1 MPSPPPPS
9 RPARR
14 QFMTTMTA
22 SKAAKLQN
30 NKALPVTPTAPAEAR
45 PVHMFPA
52 DLTKPLDAIAD
63 PIYLNPLI
71 TFYILAAAHALAAL
85 YFPIQD
91 CDEVYNYYE
100 PTHYL
105 TDGYGKQ
112 TWEYSP
118 DYAIRSWA
126 YVTLHAFVI
135 GLRRVIPIWG
145 LPKVWKFYFLRIM
158 LGAVC
163 AASEARLYTKISR
176 TLNPRLGMLFFLI
189 MLTSPGMF
197 HASVS
202 FLPSTFSMYT
212 TALGMAAFMDW
223 RGGMRTAQGM
233 MCMIGGAFLGW
244 PFAAALIA
252 PFMLEEF
259 VLAYFT
265 DKEEFISFCYRI
277 LDGSVRSTI
286 VLVLQFCLDA
296 FFYRKVAIVPFNI
309 VWYNV
314 IAAREGKGPDIY
326 GTEPWH
332 FYIRNLLLNFNIW
345 FVIAV
350 AAMPLYF
357 VHTFVLRQPIFKQS
371 YLRGVFFLTPFYL
384 WLAIFTL
391 QPHKEE
397 RFMYPIY
404 PALGFNAAMG
414 SHILL
419 SWLGTSNPRSLIA
432 MIPAKLRLLFASLC
446 FIAAVDFGAWRT
458 LGMVTAYNAP
468 LSVYKPLRLPGL
480 TRPGDN
486 VCLGKE
492 WYRFPSSFHLP
503 EGVRAKFVK
512 SEFSGLLPGD
522 FSQANQ
528 GFGLY
533 PGAWLTPTG
542 MNDENREDPSKYTQ
556 LSHCSFMVDSSFP
569 SSEPSPLEPDYIS
582 QTDTWE
588 KLTCEPFLDASKT
601 GTIGRI
607 GWVPD
612 WDFIP
617 SNVPFWMF
625 SPGLIRWSLWGSEG
639 LSSRPR
645 TSRTKNTYNYHAA
658 YYQFEFCLHPY
669 RRRLANLTSDS
680 AITMRDLQA
689 LLQDSISNIQNISNL
704 QQAKPVIYLG
714 LALVAFVYLIQRAVA
729 GSKHESRLPSRSPDP
744 EKPTIT
750 KLKVPERPPGVWIPS
765 DFKRP
770 TAAAYPDWSVETTK
784 PLPYRPFRYGPKYN
798 ITMGLRTM
806 NWDEWIELDNHYPRF
821 HADKKRRIE
830 ERGSKCFHTDPSPQV
845 FDGAV
850 ELLEEL
856 CGYLPERY
864 PSMFRKTEHGMI
876 NLFANE
882 IFDIRKDVL
891 TMNGNREDPMQMA
904 ARMVQDDLA
913 IMFEKED
920 GQMYLLAGAVL
931 LAGFW
936 RLQDK
941 LGMSLDEI
949 HYSGDVPGY
958 HDKLRK
964 GMNNFFRRIKPEAPV
979 KRNNYFLQVD
989 EDLAWSYSI
998 GPEDAGEPSW
1008 DTAATNR
1015 AIEHH
1020 YFRSECQSLRR
1031 LPRSGGVLF
1040 TIRTYFHPITDIA
1053 QEDYVPGRLA
1063 SSIRSWGDD
1072 VSKYKG
1078 KAKYGDVL
1086 LNYLDKKHEEQI
1098 ANGLDLSRED
1108 ECRAYPY

>member
-1 MPSPPPPS
+1 MSSPPPPS

-22 SKAAKLQN
+22 SKAAKLQS
-30 NKALPVTPTAPAEAR
+30 NKAKPVTPAAPAESR
-45 PVHMFPA
+45 PTSMFPA
-52 DLTKPLDAIAD
+52 ELRKPLDAIAD
-63 PIYLNPLI
+63 PIYL
-71 TFYILAAAHALAAL
+71 TAHAVAAL
-85 YFPIQD
+85 WFPIQD

-118 DYAIRSWA
+118 DYAIRSWG
-126 YVTLHAFVI
+126 YVTVHAFII
-135 GLRRVIPIWG
+135 GLRRVIPIWN
-145 LPKVWKFYFLRIM
+145 LPKVWKFYFLRIV
-158 LGAVC
+158 LGVIC
-163 AASEARLYTKISR
+163 AAAESRLYSKISR

-202 FLPSTFSMYT
+202 YLPSSFSMYT

-223 RGGMRTAQGM
+223 RGGMRTATGM

-252 PFMLEEF
+252 PFMVEEF
-259 VLAYFT
+259 TLAYFT

-286 VLVLQFCLDA
+286 VLVLQFIIDG
-296 FFYRKVAIVPFNI
+296 FFYRKVALVPYNI

-314 IAAREGKGPDIY
+314 IAARHGKGPDIY

-332 FYIRNLLLNFNIW
+332 FYARNLLLNFNVW
-345 FVIAV
+345 FIIAL

-357 VHTFVLRQPIFKQS
+357 IHTFVLRRPIFKQS
-371 YLRGVFFLTPFYL
+371 YLRGIIFLTPFYL
-384 WLAIFTL
+384 WLAVFTL

-404 PALGFNAAMG
+404 PALGFNAALG

-419 SWLGTSNPRSLIA
+419 SWLGSSNPRSLIA
-432 MIPAKLRLLFASLC
+432 MIPAKLRLLFAALC
-446 FIAAVDFGAWRT
+446 FIAAVNFGAWRT
-458 LGMVTAYNAP
+458 FGMMTAYNAP
-468 LSVYKPLRLPGL
+468 LSVYKPLRLPGVS
-480 TRPGDN
+480 RPGDN

-492 WYRFPSSFHLP
+492 WYRFPSSYHLP
-503 EGVRAKFVK
+503 DGVSAKFVK

-522 FSQANQ
+522 FSQAGK

-533 PGAWLTPTG
+533 PGAWLTPSG
-542 MNDENREDPSKYTQ
+542 MNNENREDPSKYTQ
-556 LSHCSFMVDSSFP
+556 ISHCSFMVDSSFP
-569 SSEPSPLEPDYIS
+569 GTEPSPLEPDYIN
-582 QTDTWE
+582 QTETWE
-588 KLTCEPFLDASKT
+588 KLSCEPFLDASRT

-607 GWVPD
+607 GWVPG
-612 WDFIP
+612 WKFIP
-617 SNVPFWMF
+617 A
-625 SPGLIRWSLWGSEG
+625 
-639 LSSRPR
+639 
-645 TSRTKNTYNYHAA
+645 K
-658 YYQFEFCLHPY
+658 Y
-669 RRRLANLTSDS
+669 RR
-680 AITMRDLQA
+680 QWGEYC
-689 LLQDSISNIQNISNL
+689 LLL
-704 QQAKPVIYLG
+704 WV
-714 LALVAFVYLIQRAVA
+714 
-729 GSKHESRLPSRSPDP
+729 
-744 EKPTIT
+744 
-750 KLKVPERPPGVWIPS
+750 PS

-770 TAAAYPDWSVETTK
+770 TAAPYPDWSFETTK

-798 ITMGLRTM
+798 ITMGLRIM
-806 NWDEWIELDNHYPRF
+806 DWDEWIELDNHYPRF

-876 NLFANE
+876 NLFADE
-882 IFDIRKDVL
+882 TFDIRKEVL

-936 RLQDK
+936 RLEDK

-1040 TIRTYFHPITDIA
+1040 TIRTYFHPITEIA
-1053 QEDYVPGRLA
+1053 EEDYVPGRLA
-1063 SSIRSWGDD
+1063 SAIRSWGDD

-1086 LNYLDKKHEEQI
+1086 LDYLDKKHEEQV

>member
-1 MPSPPPPS
+1 
-9 RPARR
+9 
-14 QFMTTMTA
+14 MTA

-71 TFYILAAAHALAAL
+71 AFYILAAAHALAAL

-326 GTEPWH
+326 GIEPWH

-468 LSVYKPLRLPGL
+468 LSVYKPLRLPGV

-617 SNVPFWMF
+617 S
-625 SPGLIRWSLWGSEG
+625 
-639 LSSRPR
+639 
-645 TSRTKNTYNYHAA
+645 K
-658 YYQFEFCLHPY
+658 Y
-669 RRRLANLTSDS
+669 RR
-680 AITMRDLQA
+680 
-689 LLQDSISNIQNISNL
+689 
-704 QQAKPVIYLG
+704 
-714 LALVAFVYLIQRAVA
+714 
-729 GSKHESRLPSRSPDP
+729 H
-744 EKPTIT
+744 
-750 KLKVPERPPGVWIPS
+750 W
-765 DFKRP
+765 
-770 TAAAYPDWSVETTK
+770 
-784 PLPYRPFRYGPKYN
+784 
-798 ITMGLRTM
+798 
-806 NWDEWIELDNHYPRF
+806 
-821 HADKKRRIE
+821 
-830 ERGSKCFHTDPSPQV
+830 
-845 FDGAV
+845 
-850 ELLEEL
+850 
-856 CGYLPERY
+856 
-864 PSMFRKTEHGMI
+864 
-876 NLFANE
+876 
-882 IFDIRKDVL
+882 
-891 TMNGNREDPMQMA
+891 
-904 ARMVQDDLA
+904 
-913 IMFEKED
+913 
-920 GQMYLLAGAVL
+920 
-931 LAGFW
+931 
-936 RLQDK
+936 
-941 LGMSLDEI
+941 
-949 HYSGDVPGY
+949 
-958 HDKLRK
+958 
-964 GMNNFFRRIKPEAPV
+964 
-979 KRNNYFLQVD
+979 
-989 EDLAWSYSI
+989 
-998 GPEDAGEPSW
+998 GE
-1008 DTAATNR
+1008 
-1015 AIEHH
+1015 
-1020 YFRSECQSLRR
+1020 YCLLRR
-1031 LPRSGGVLF
+1031 RKSM
-1040 TIRTYFHPITDIA
+1040 
-1053 QEDYVPGRLA
+1053 
-1063 SSIRSWGDD
+1063 
-1072 VSKYKG
+1072 
-1078 KAKYGDVL
+1078 
-1086 LNYLDKKHEEQI
+1086 N
-1098 ANGLDLSRED
+1098 
-1108 ECRAYPY
+1108 